1 MGDDI
6 GLKEGL
12 EDGIGDFESS
22 AFEALE
28 KDFQEVLGE
37 LVGDKSLEKFR
48 LEYEKLHR
56 ALKKSHEQE
65 KRLIKKCREL
75 NSEIVN
81 NAAKV
86 QAALKLS
93 QEDQSTIAALKK
105 EIEKAWK
112 MVDGSHEKERTAKET
127 IQNLKDEI
135 VNLSR
140 LVEQGAGLSMGQEN
154 TLNEL
159 TKDRDELL
167 RKNEEHS
174 LTIRDLNARADDL
187 CETIELEKQKNASM
201 EEAQRQLHEQLE
213 TKIAEQQ
220 RDARRRE
227 RLDKEMKDLKMRLE
241 RKQQENDDQTSSL
254 KEAEEE
260 NTRLET
266 SLKEARNSCDKYLR
280 DYEALSQKAQKLT
293 DEVEAQELQI
303 RQIATENHGMQ
314 DDMKRKNLELTKAT
328 NDIEMAKRKL
338 DKEKKHG
345 LQLRQ
350 VIEDHKAAQEN
361 LHNQVEQLKKELLDG
376 RKREDGKEK
385 EVETLKRGLE
395 LHEKA
400 VTREQQKTK
409 AVVDQVK
416 ISERTTKNL
425 ENEIYA
431 FKQEASKQR
440 KLIYQLEK
448 DREKYG
454 VEASEAGAK
463 FQQALEQIKLKEM
476 QLGEMQKKVAEGES
490 KLKQQQ
496 QLYEAVRSDRNLYSK
511 NLIESQDE
519 IAEMKRKFKIMNH
532 QVEQLKEEITA
543 KDHALVK
550 EHFDHQKVEK
560 QKEQLKNE
568 LSKMKNL
575 LEANEQTI
583 NAQNAEILK
592 LTHMIQKM
600 DDEALRQ
607 RKEYDQVIN
616 ERDILGTQLIRRND
630 ELALLYEKIKIQQST
645 LRNGETQYRER
656 TQDIRVLKLKIA
668 DMKRQL
674 AINKNQGGSVGDLKR
689 EIFNLQRE
697 LLQEKTKVKALSEE
711 LENPMNV
718 HRWRKLEGSDPA
730 TYEMIQKIQTL
741 QKRLIA
747 KTEQVVEKD
756 LIIQEKEKLYA
767 ELKSILARQPGP
779 EVAEQLSVYQQ
790 TLKDKTRQMKAM
802 ASELNM
808 HQAQVNEYKFEIER
822 ISRELQDMKR
832 KYYLQK
838 RSLAQQAE
846 SSSPKRAHHA
856 GSNNQEEAD
865 QEQEQ
870 QSLGAV
876 AASGL
881 RPGNRIAGGGFSFS
895 AQQTKAV

>member
-1 MGDDI
+1 MGDEEN
-6 GLKEGL
+6 LK
-12 EDGIGDFESS
+12 DGSLNGESGMVEYETAAFES
-22 AFEALE
+22 LE
-28 KDFQEVLGE
+28 RDFQEVIGE

-65 KRLIKKCREL
+65 KRLIKKCRDL
-75 NSEIVN
+75 NTEIVG

-86 QAALKLS
+86 QTALKLS
-93 QEDQSTIAALKK
+93 QEDQVTISSLKK

-112 MVDGSHEKERTAKET
+112 MVDASHEKERTAKDT
-127 IQNLKDEI
+127 IQSLKDEV

-140 LVEQGAGLSMGQEN
+140 LVEQGAGLSMGQES
-154 TLNEL
+154 TMNEL
-159 TKDRDELL
+159 MKERDDLN
-167 RKNEEHS
+167 RKNEEQDS
-174 LTIRDLNARADDL
+174 TIKDLTNRVQECMESMEQMRV
-187 CETIELEKQKNASM
+187 EQTELIDKNANL
-201 EEAQRQLHEQLE
+201 QE
-213 TKIAEQQ
+213 TLDTKVAEQERDQ
-220 RDARRRE
+220 RRKE
-227 RLDKEMKDLKMRLE
+227 RLDKEMKDLKARLE
-241 RKQQENDDQTSSL
+241 SQIDETGEKD
-254 KEAEEE
+254 AA
-260 NTRLET
+260 LEK
-266 SLKEARNSCDKYLR
+266 SA
-280 DYEALSQKAQKLT
+280 AI
-293 DEVEAQELQI
+293 VQELKTNLREEKGEMEKLRREADTLLKKSQRLSDELEEQI
-303 RQIATENHGMQ
+303 LHGQQLAGDNSTMQ
-314 DDMKRKNLELTKAT
+314 DDAKRRQIELNKVS
-328 NDIEMAKRKL
+328 NECELAKRKL
-338 DKEKKHG
+338 DKEKKTGQH
-345 LQLRQ
+345 LRQ
-350 VIEDHKAAQEN
+350 TIDEQKAVAQN
-361 LHNQVEQLKKELLDG
+361 LQNQIIQLNKDILAG
-376 RKREDGKEK
+376 RKREDDKER
-385 EVETLKRGLE
+385 EADSLKRNTE
-395 LHEKA
+395 LSEKA
-400 VTREQQKTK
+400 IMREQQKTK
-409 AVVDQVK
+409 MVSDMVK
-416 ISERTTKNL
+416 INERTQKNL
-425 ENEIYA
+425 ENEIFSYR
-431 FKQEASKQR
+431 QEASKQR

-454 VEASEAGAK
+454 VEASEANAK
-463 FQQALEQIKLKEM
+463 YMQALEQAKLKEM
-476 QLGEMQKKVAEGES
+476 QLGEMQKKITEGEA

-511 NLIESQDE
+511 NLIEAQDE

-532 QVEQLKEEITA
+532 QVEQLKEEITS

-550 EHFDHQKVEK
+550 EHFDHQKVDK
-560 QKEQLKNE
+560 QKDQLKNE

-575 LEANEQTI
+575 IESNEHTI

-630 ELALLYEKIKIQQST
+630 ELALLYEKIKIQNST
-645 LRNGETQYRER
+645 LKNGEAQYRQR
-656 TQDIRVLKLKIA
+656 LQDVRILKLKIG
-668 DMKRQL
+668 DLKRKLQIMKQH
-674 AINKNQGGSVGDLKR
+674 GSNHGDLKR

-741 QKRLIA
+741 QKRLIS

-756 LIIQEKEKLYA
+756 LIIQEKEKLYT

-808 HQAQVNEYKFEIER
+808 HQAQVNEYKHEVDRVTRDLQEI
-822 ISRELQDMKR
+822 KR

-838 RSLAQQAE
+838 RKEQQKEQKSNQEPEAGRSAE
-846 SSSPKRAHHA
+846 SSTLSDSSPPTK
-856 GSNNQEEAD
+856 
-865 QEQEQ
+865 
-870 QSLGAV
+870 
-876 AASGL
+876 
-881 RPGNRIAGGGFSFS
+881 RIAGGGFSFQWAS
-895 AQQTKAV
+895 R